1 MQANRGLV
9 FWGVAL
15 VTAGAVALAIQSD
28 LISATAAREA
38 WRLWPV
44 VLIVIGIAVI
54 SARTPFALVG
64 TLVAALVVGGLG
76 GTLAAGWPEGLSIGC
91 GGEATESAAADGSF
105 TGASAEVELDF
116 RCGEL
121 AVSTASGWDWSV
133 EAGHASGAEPE
144 IDSDDGALRVE
155 AEGGGVFGFQ
165 DARQEWD
172 VTLPTDVGIA
182 LMISANAASS
192 TLDLADASLS
202 RLELDAN
209 AGDVTL
215 DLSGAIADEL
225 DISSNAGSVE
235 LTVDGLTRFT
245 GSVDSNAGSFELCVT
260 DQTALIEIT
269 VADANVTFSHNLDES
284 GLPRSGDTWRSGNG
298 PADVVL
304 DVEGNAASFTYT
316 TGGCS

>member
-1 MQANRGLV
+1 MHANRSLV

-15 VTAGAVALAIQSD
+15 VTAGAVALAIQND
-28 LISATAAREA
+28 LVSGAAARDA

-64 TLVAALVVGGLG
+64 TLVAALVVGGMG
-76 GTLAAGWPEGLSIGC
+76 GTLAAGWPDGFSIGC
-91 GGEATESAAADGSF
+91 GGEASNLATESGSF
-105 TGASAEVELDF
+105 TGAASAEVELDF
-116 RCGEL
+116 SCGEL
-121 AVSTASGWDWSV
+121 AVAMAAGSGWSV
-133 EAGHASGAEPE
+133 DARYAADAEPE
-144 IDSDDGALRVE
+144 IESDDGTLRVE
-155 AEGGGVFGFQ
+155 AERGGVFGFR

-172 VTLPTDVGIA
+172 VTLPTDVGLA

-209 AGDVTL
+209 AGEVTL
-215 DLSGAIADEL
+215 DLSGATADAL
-225 DISSNAGSVE
+225 GISANAGSVE
-235 LTVDGLTRFT
+235 LTVDGSTRFD
-245 GSVDSNAGSFELCVT
+245 GSVDTNAGSFELCVT
-260 DQTALIEIT
+260 DDALVEIT
-269 VADANVTFSHNLDES
+269 VADANVSFSHNLDAS
-284 GLPRSGDTWRSGNG
+284 GLARSGDTWRSGDG

-316 TGGCS
+316 SGGCS